1 MGCERALRRSGAH
14 QRSFT
19 LLVRHPTFPA
29 NNPEMA
35 VDWTP
40 LGEKMVRQVTLYER
54 MRWGL
59 ESVLSAYKITA
70 APFGGP
76 IAVTRDTG
84 QMIDLSGGMDDEITI
99 YSASGVFLSR
109 FSRESSCGR
118 LVFLGWSAKELLYT
132 VYENGKVNVCVF
144 Q

>member
-1 MGCERALRRSGAH
+1 MLLNRFAFLHFADVLK
-14 QRSFT
+14 SFSPSK
-19 LLVRHPTFPA
+19 HPL
-29 NNPEMA
+29 NMA

-59 ESVLSAYKITA
+59 ESVLSAYKISG

-118 LVFLGWSAKELLYT
+118 LVFMGWSAKELLYT